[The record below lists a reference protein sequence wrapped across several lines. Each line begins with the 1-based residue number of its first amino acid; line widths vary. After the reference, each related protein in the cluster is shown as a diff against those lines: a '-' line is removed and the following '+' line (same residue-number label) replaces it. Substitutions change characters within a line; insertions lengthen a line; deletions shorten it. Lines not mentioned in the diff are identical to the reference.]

1 MRTFPTSVLLA
12 IALGLAVPWHEAPAA
27 EPGSCYGRAVP
38 APPARRQTIVLIDK
52 TTAPDHDV
60 AEGFVSAATREAALP
75 GQRFVVLTF
84 SALGP
89 DQAITKHVDRVVEA
103 PITDPDQIE
112 NLPIRPFR
120 TAQRCVKTRAA
131 EWPRLA
137 EAAIRT
143 AMGDSGDRS
152 RFKRS
157 EIVYSLHKV
166 LTTFEDPGIQD
177 VRLLVLSD
185 AYENG
190 SLGVSMYGRNG
201 SPRPIDAREELGRLV
216 PEVRARA
223 IRNGTWNV
231 VWFGLM
237 SEGSG
242 RQGRYF
248 DVQSVQQ
255 VRAFW
260 EHLLVRDWGVSSA
273 VIDRIP
279 LNPFDTAGRFR
290 ADLRLTGPHH
300 VAAQSPR

>member
-27 EPGSCYGRAVP
+27 EPGSCYGGAVP

-52 TTAPDHDV
+52 TTAPERDV
-60 AEGFVSAATREAALP
+60 AEAFVSTAIREAALP

-89 DQAITKHVDRVVEA
+89 DQAITKHFDRVLEA
-103 PITDPDQIE
+103 PITDADQIE

-137 EAAIRT
+137 EAAIRA

-157 EIVYSLHKV
+157 EIVYALNKV
-166 LTTFEDPGIQD
+166 LTTFEDRGIHD
-177 VRLLVLSD
+177 SRILVLSD

-190 SLGVSMYGRNG
+190 SWGVSMYGRDG
-201 SPRPIDAREELGRLV
+201 RPRPIVARDELGRLA
-216 PEVRARA
+216 PEVRNHRV
-223 IRNGTWNV
+223 RNGTWNV

-242 RQGRYF
+242 RQDRYF
-248 DVQSVQQ
+248 DVRSVQQ

-260 EHLLVRDWGVSSA
+260 EHLLVRNWGVSSA

-279 LNPFDTAGRFR
+279 LNAFDAADRLR
-290 ADLRLTGPHH
+290 ADLPPAGPHH
-300 VAAQSPR
+300 VAAQCSR